1 MSFEFSTK
9 TVLNF
14 LTRVRFRKNLKM
26 KLKKIFSILFLIF
39 APIFVHGQ
47 CAMCRAVLESSGN
60 TEQSAALNNGI
71 MYLMIFPYVLIG
83 GLGIF
88 AWWNLSRKNKKSE
101 NL

>member
-1 MSFEFSTK
+1 
-9 TVLNF
+9 
-14 LTRVRFRKNLKM
+14 M
-26 KLKKIFSILFLIF
+26 KLKKTCSILFLVL
-39 APIFVHGQ
+39 APIFAQAQ

-83 GLGIF
+83 GLGFF
-88 AWWNLSRKNKKSE
+88 AWWNLSRKTKNSE